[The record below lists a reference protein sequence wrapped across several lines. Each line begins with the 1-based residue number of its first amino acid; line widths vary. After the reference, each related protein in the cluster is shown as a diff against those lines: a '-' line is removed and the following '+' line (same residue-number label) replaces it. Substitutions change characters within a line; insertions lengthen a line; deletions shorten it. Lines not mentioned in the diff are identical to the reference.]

1 MQKRDIPD
9 ALKDKQEEIK
19 LQTINKVQEAID
31 DIKQDGGI
39 VTRSLLVEKTGLSN
53 STFSKAHIK
62 NVLKINGV
70 CQFASKKKI
79 LKNTKEDSIQ
89 NLYKEIEKLKR
100 ENNKLKSM
108 LQDKDIRI
116 NTYKQDY
123 IELSDDYAMILNKLH
138 LIMKKVDEYNLDI
151 GIDFDNL

>member
-1 MQKRDIPD
+1 MGK
-9 ALKDKQEEIK
+9 
-19 LQTINKVQEAID
+19 AID
-31 DIKQDGGI
+31 EKHLDIQ
-39 VTRSLLVEKTGLSN
+39 
-53 STFSKAHIK
+53 
-62 NVLKINGV
+62 
-70 CQFASKKKI
+70 
-79 LKNTKEDSIQ
+79 
-89 NLYKEIEKLKR
+89 EIEKLKR